1 MLINNKQLKKV
12 KVETQSGQYLGQIID
27 FELESDTGIIAK
39 YYIKTKISLAGLF
52 DDNKLIIT
60 KDQIISFDDQKMIVE
75 DSLVKEKSTLKKTV
89 PEVNKIEGTEPV
101 ITSKNS

>member
-12 KVETQSGQYLGQIID
+12 KVETRSGQYLGQIID
-27 FELESDTGIIAK
+27 FDLETDTAIIAR
-39 YYIKTKISLAGLF
+39 YYVKTKLSLAGLF
-52 DDNKLIIT
+52 EDNKLIIN
-60 KDQIISFDDQKMIVE
+60 KDQIIGFDDQKMIVE
-75 DSLVKEKSTLKKTV
+75 DNLVKEKATLKKTV